1 MKRRDLIRTAFS
13 SVVATAA
20 LGALPAQARGDEWGP
35 VKLKKVPKEAIPK
48 SDVPIFSPDDVF
60 TMPDRF
66 WQDFRGKLYI
76 GKAGQDPTQ
85 PQNLADVFFKN
96 AQGEV
101 ALLQQPIMLTS
112 DTLKKFVAEKGA
124 LWSDSEY
131 SMALYNDRDEQ
142 LFYVPDVKNS
152 GVSEFSRR
160 LAQPSGY
167 QLIGEIASWAD
178 LQQTRPLFAGAK
190 VRLQGW
196 HAGSNVGGGAFVGE
210 LTQAEDD
217 GGYIAS
223 AGKDYHWRRV
233 ADDLNRMTLFD
244 FGAIA
249 DGETDCRPAVM
260 AMYRWAQNT
269 NQRLSIQFPAGR
281 FYISSFDISDKYLP
295 FFRLSGA
302 TVNFGY
308 FPSTTLLSDGN
319 ADFLFKVN
327 ARWVEISN
335 ISFDGQNNKKPNQQG
350 IFHNSCPAGQYF
362 RGSCLRFINIGGVS
376 LSLIDTL
383 DCKVDQ
389 WYASKCTGDVIK
401 AAWSMTKKG
410 NWDHSTAI
418 ELSNF
423 NVQYC
428 TKGKVLNLPRCT
440 QSLIHNGWIE
450 HCEFPGDISNGQ
462 WIVDALSL
470 EDCDN
475 PLNAHF
481 SRLNMRQT
489 NLQSGSWIDNS
500 QSGDEWLSAF
510 ERGST
515 RVESWGIAV
524 DGSMKYNYLTSRF
537 RLENHS
543 NQEKWFLLGN
553 IHTPDVGDSWEI
565 EILGQAQFSNGTDR
579 KPLQHVVKDRNTGGR
594 ALISLHRK
602 VKGFEGSWHA
612 EGSSPILDVVYTTP
626 QDANTGVYV
635 KLAGWLGSAGVM
647 MKTTAKDRF
656 TTGQCARFDSKMSAE
671 NPPQGDKAHR
681 AVRRFSLHNGKAG
694 IGANEQ
700 GDLLMQSRRLKEEE
714 VETSQPGGYIS
725 VVVNGQQVAVPWFA
739 LKK

>member
-20 LGALPAQARGDEWGP
+20 LGALPLPARSEEWGQI
-35 VKLKKVPKEAIPK
+35 KLKKVPKEAIPK

-60 TMPDRF
+60 TMPEQF
-66 WQDFRGKLYI
+66 WQDFKGKLYI
-76 GKAGQDPTQ
+76 GKAGMDPTQ
-85 PQNLADVFFKN
+85 PQNIADVFFKN

-112 DTLKKFVAEKGA
+112 ETLKKFIAEKGA

-167 QLIGEIASWAD
+167 QLIGEIASWEA
-178 LQQTRPLFAGAK
+178 LQQTRPLYSGAK

-210 LTQAEDD
+210 LSPAEDD

-223 AGKDYHWRRV
+223 AGKEYHWRRV
-233 ADDLNRMTLFD
+233 ADDLNRLTLFD

-249 DGETDCRPAVM
+249 DGETDCQPAVM
-260 AMYRWAQNT
+260 AMYRWAQKN

-281 FYISSFDISDKYLP
+281 FFISSFDISEKYLP

-302 TVNFGY
+302 PVNFGY
-308 FPSTTLLSDGN
+308 FPSTTLVSDGKSG
-319 ADFLFKVN
+319 FMFRVN

-335 ISFDGQNNKKPNQQG
+335 ISFDGQIDKRPNTQG

-362 RGSCLRFINIGGVS
+362 RGSCLHFVNVGGVS

-389 WYASKCTGDVIK
+389 WYAKKCTGDVIK

-428 TKGKVLNLPRCT
+428 RKGKVLNLPRCT

-450 HCEFPGDISNGQ
+450 HSEFPGDISNGQ

-470 EDCDN
+470 EDCKN
-475 PLNAHF
+475 PLNAHY

-515 RVESWGIAV
+515 RVESWGIAI

-565 EILGQAQFSNGTDR
+565 EILGQSQFSNGTDNN
-579 KPLQHVVKDRNTGGR
+579 PLKNVVNDRNTGGK

-612 EGSSPILDVVYTTP
+612 EGSSPILDVAYTTP
-626 QDANTGVYV
+626 QDANTEVYV

-656 TTGQCARFDSKMSAE
+656 TTGQCARFDSRMEAK
-671 NPPQGDKAHR
+671 NPPKGDRAHR

-700 GDLLMQSRRLKEEE
+700 GDLLMQSRRLSEDE
-714 VETSQPGGYIS
+714 VDTSQAGGYIS